1 MQNIGQT
8 YKDYKKELPKYEAW
22 KKQRDI
28 RNAKKE
34 YLFKTKPPSEE
45 ELKRAKAKAD
55 ILFNAIDV
63 MDDYSQEKAEDVET
77 IIALSKQGIQ
87 KPIDLACFAGAIG
100 LSCLKGVKNL
110 SRKILSKTELF
121 AKDMDKP
128 LMRGFNITFTDL
140 GAFYGSYIL
149 LSLIAGL
156 TSNIAFSLYSAKLEV
171 EASKAARFEAMQ
183 SELNDFNQFAL
194 LNDEQKNE
202 VNNIAKNIQLNK
214 EEKQSRKLKSNYDM
228 FNFSK
233 PIQTIQKFFEDK
245 KKINEQQKNY
255 FDIINNEIKANY
267 DRKLT
272 KEEIIEAKKDKE
284 LLTSM
289 IENIDIKSQDYAENT
304 EFITEIAAIGLALS
318 MPILTAPLVFL
329 ISKIPNKLLNT
340 LASATIPMASFL
352 LPLIYLANIE
362 KLSSK
367 IARYKAIE
375 EMKQNP
381 ANFVYYSEEEIN
393 SVDES
398 KINVKKEE
406 KDNIFKFIPK
416 IIKEYKEYKKYVK
429 ENDEKDKKY
438 NKALKQIEISKE
450 QEKEAAK
457 FQRNTFLTFNK
468 IDDNSQKYSE
478 NIEAQWEIKQT
489 LFTIGISCLSLITS
503 GLILSKMPF
512 KKMLEAIKDVKN
524 NKAPKNIRLKM
535 TGLVT
540 SFFGTISTPIICSA
554 LSTKEQKQASRVAN
568 YKAIEELKDYQ
579 NFA

>member
-63 MDDYSQEKAEDVET
+63 MDDYSQEKAEDTEQIVQQAGGVIMELAFYIGGLIGLGIGATKTAKNT
-77 IIALSKQGIQ
+77 IDKLLKKIQ
-87 KPIDLACFAGAIG
+87 KF
-100 LSCLKGVKNL
+100 K
-110 SRKILSKTELF
+110 KIENSDIKSISIL
-121 AKDMDKP
+121 
-128 LMRGFNITFTDL
+128 TFSSL
-140 GAFYGSYIL
+140 GALMLAGISQIP
-149 LSLIAGL
+149 LSI
-156 TSNIAFSLYSAKLEV
+156 ISAKCEV
-171 EASKAARFEAMQ
+171 SASRIARFEAMKD
-183 SELNDFNQFAL
+183 ELNDYNQFAILDDKQKEEVANLAQNIKLNKKEKKNNKLQNIFTMFDPFGPFKTVSNL
-194 LNDEQKNE
+194 LKEKDEINQTRKIYFDE
-202 VNNIAKNIQLNK
+202 VNKEVKENYNK
-214 EEKQSRKLKSNYDM
+214 GFTEEKILES
-228 FNFSK
+228 
-233 PIQTIQKFFEDK
+233 
-245 KKINEQQKNY
+245 
-255 FDIINNEIKANY
+255 
-267 DRKLT
+267 
-272 KEEIIEAKKDKE
+272 KKDKE

-289 IENIDIKSQDYAENT
+289 IENIDIKSQDYAENM
-304 EFITEIAAIGLALS
+304 E
-318 MPILTAPLVFL
+318 LTTVG
-329 ISKIPNKLLNT
+329 ISL
-340 LASATIPMASFL
+340 LASCLSSVGAISIDKLTENIKNEKTRMLCSAGIPFIFMLITTSFFT
-352 LPLIYLANIE
+352 NIQ

-367 IARYKAIE
+367 IARYKVIE

-381 ANFVYYSEEEIN
+381 VNFVYYSEEEIN

-416 IIKEYKEYKKYVK
+416 IIKEYKEYKRYVK

-478 NIEAQWEIKQT
+478 SIEARWEMLSRPVTVISSM
-489 LFTIGISCLSLITS
+489 IG
-503 GLILSKMPF
+503 
-512 KKMLEAIKDVKN
+512 A
-524 NKAPKNIRLKM
+524 
-535 TGLVT
+535 
-540 SFFGTISTPIICSA
+540 A
-554 LSTKEQKQASRVAN
+554 LSTTLSVKQMDKNNYGRAFALYIGGLGLSLVPAFILEMISTKHQKQASRVAN
-568 YKAIEELKDYQ
+568 YKAIEDLKDYQ

>member
-512 KKMLEAIKDVKN
+512 KKMFEAIKDVKN

>member
-63 MDDYSQEKAEDVET
+63 MDDYSQEKAEDTEQIVQQAGGVIMELALYIGGLIGFGIGATKTAKNT
-77 IIALSKQGIQ
+77 IDKLLKKIQ
-87 KPIDLACFAGAIG
+87 KF
-100 LSCLKGVKNL
+100 K
-110 SRKILSKTELF
+110 KIENSDIKSISIL
-121 AKDMDKP
+121 
-128 LMRGFNITFTDL
+128 TFSSL
-140 GAFYGSYIL
+140 GALMLAGISQIP
-149 LSLIAGL
+149 LSI
-156 TSNIAFSLYSAKLEV
+156 ISAKCEV
-171 EASKAARFEAMQ
+171 SASRIARFEAMKD
-183 SELNDFNQFAL
+183 ELNDYNQFAILDDKQKEEVANLAQNIKLNKKEKKNNKLQNIFTMFDPFGPFKTVSNL
-194 LNDEQKNE
+194 LKEKDEINQTRKIYFDE
-202 VNNIAKNIQLNK
+202 VNKEIKENYNK
-214 EEKQSRKLKSNYDM
+214 GFTEEKILES
-228 FNFSK
+228 
-233 PIQTIQKFFEDK
+233 
-245 KKINEQQKNY
+245 
-255 FDIINNEIKANY
+255 
-267 DRKLT
+267 
-272 KEEIIEAKKDKE
+272 KKDKE

-289 IENIDIKSQDYAENT
+289 IENIDIKSQDYAENM
-304 EFITEIAAIGLALS
+304 E
-318 MPILTAPLVFL
+318 LTTVG
-329 ISKIPNKLLNT
+329 ISL
-340 LASATIPMASFL
+340 LASCLSSVGAISIDKLTENIKDEKTRMLCSAGIPFIFMLITTSFFT
-352 LPLIYLANIE
+352 NIQ

-367 IARYKAIE
+367 IARYKVIE

-478 NIEAQWEIKQT
+478 SIEARWEMLSRPVTVISSMIGAALSSTLSVKQMEKNNYGKAFA
-489 LFTIGISCLSLITS
+489 LYIGGLGLSLVPTF
-503 GLILSKMPF
+503 ILEM
-512 KKMLEAIKDVKN
+512 
-524 NKAPKNIRLKM
+524 
-535 TGLVT
+535 
-540 SFFGTISTPIICSA
+540 IST
-554 LSTKEQKQASRVAN
+554 KQQKQASRVAN

>member
-8 YKDYKKELPKYEAW
+8 YKDYKKELPKYEVW
-22 KKQRDI
+22 KKQCDI

-77 IIALSKQGIQ
+77 MIALSKQGIQ
-87 KPIDLACFAGAIG
+87 KPIGWACFATALG
-100 LSCLKGVKNL
+100 LSSIKGVRNL
-110 SRKILSKTELF
+110 TRKILLKNKSF
-121 AKDMDKP
+121 AKDIDKP
-128 LMRGFNITFTDL
+128 LIDGLNITLTHAA
-140 GAFYGSYIL
+140 AFYGSYIL

-156 TSNIAFSLYSAKLEV
+156 ASDIAFSRYSAKLEV

-183 SELNDFNQFAL
+183 KELDDYNQFAL
-194 LNDEQKNE
+194 LNDEQKKE
-202 VNNIAKNIQLNK
+202 VNNIAKTIQLTK
-214 EEKQSRKLKSNYDM
+214 KEKQSRNLKSNYDM

-233 PIQTIQKFFEDK
+233 PIETMKKFFEEKND
-245 KKINEQQKNY
+245 INEQQKTY
-255 FDIINNEIKANY
+255 FDAINKEIKSNY

-272 KEEIIEAKKDKE
+272 KDEILEAKKDKE

-304 EFITEIAAIGLALS
+304 EFITQIASIGLALS
-318 MPILTAPLVFL
+318 MPVLTTPIVVLT
-329 ISKIPNKLLNT
+329 SKIPNKLLQIFAGAA
-340 LASATIPMASFL
+340 LPIVAFVAPL
-352 LPLIYLANIE
+352 LYLANIE

-406 KDNIFKFIPK
+406 KENIFKFIPK

-450 QEKEAAK
+450 QEIEAAK

-468 IDDNSQKYSE
+468 IDNHSQKYSE
-478 NIEAQWEIKQT
+478 NIEAHWEIKQT
-489 LFTIGISCLSLITS
+489 LLTVGITCISLITS

-512 KKMLEAIKDVKN
+512 QKMIEAISDFKA
-524 NKAPKNIRLKM
+524 NKVPKNIWLKM

>member
-8 YKDYKKELPKYEAW
+8 YKDYKKEIPNYNAW
-22 KKQRDI
+22 KKQREI

-45 ELKRAKAKAD
+45 ELKKAKAKAE
-55 ILFNAIDV
+55 ILFNAVDI
-63 MDDYSQEKAEDVET
+63 MDDYSQEKAEDIET

-87 KPIDLACFAGAIG
+87 KPVGWICFVGALG
-100 LSCLKGVKNL
+100 LSCFKGVKNL
-110 SRKILSKTELF
+110 SRKILSKNKLF
-121 AKDMDKP
+121 AKDIDKP
-128 LMRGFNITFTDL
+128 LIPGTNITFTKV
-140 GAFYGSYIL
+140 GAVYGSYIL

-156 TSNIAFSLYSAKLEV
+156 ASDIAFSLYSARLEV
-171 EASKAARFEAMQ
+171 ESSKAARFEAMQ
-183 SELNDFNQFAL
+183 NELDDFNQFAI
-194 LNDEQKNE
+194 LNDKQKEE
-202 VNNIAKNIQLNK
+202 VNNIAKTIQLTK
-214 EEKQSRKLKSNYDM
+214 KEKQSRNLKSNYEM

-233 PIQTIQKFFEDK
+233 PIETIK
-245 KKINEQQKNY
+245 KMIKDSSKINEQQKTY
-255 FDIINNEIKANY
+255 FDTINNEIKSNY

-272 KEEIIEAKKDKE
+272 EDEILEAKKDKE

-304 EFITEIAAIGLALS
+304 EFITQIASIGLALS
-318 MPILTAPLVFL
+318 MPVLTTPIVFL
-329 ISKIPNKLLNT
+329 TSKIPNKLLQIFAGAA
-340 LASATIPMASFL
+340 LPIVAFVAPL
-352 LPLIYLANIE
+352 LYLANIE

-367 IARYKAIE
+367 VARYKAIE
-375 EMKQNP
+375 EMKKNP
-381 ANFVYYSEEEIN
+381 ANFVYYSDEEIN
-393 SVDES
+393 SVDEN
-398 KINVKKEE
+398 KIMVKKEE
-406 KDNIFKFIPK
+406 KENIFKFIPK

-457 FQRNTFLTFNK
+457 FQRNTFLAFNK
-468 IDDNSQKYSE
+468 IDDNSQRYSE
-478 NIEAQWEIKQT
+478 NIEAHWEIKQT
-489 LFTIGISCLSLITS
+489 LLTIGITCISLITS

-512 KKMLEAIKDVKN
+512 EKMLEALKDAKD
-524 NKAPKNIRLKM
+524 NKVQKNIWLKM
-535 TGLVT
+535 TGLAT

-568 YKAIEELKDYQ
+568 YKAIEDLKDYQ

>member
-63 MDDYSQEKAEDVET
+63 MDDYSQEKAEDTEQIVQQAGGVIMELAFYIGGLIGLGIGATKTAKNT
-77 IIALSKQGIQ
+77 IDKLLKKIQ
-87 KPIDLACFAGAIG
+87 KF
-100 LSCLKGVKNL
+100 K
-110 SRKILSKTELF
+110 KIENSDIESISIL
-121 AKDMDKP
+121 
-128 LMRGFNITFTDL
+128 TFSSL
-140 GAFYGSYIL
+140 GALMLAGISQIP
-149 LSLIAGL
+149 LSI
-156 TSNIAFSLYSAKLEV
+156 ISAKCEV
-171 EASKAARFEAMQ
+171 SASRIARFEAMKD
-183 SELNDFNQFAL
+183 ELNDYNQFAILDDKQKEEVANLAQNIKLNKKEKKNNKLQNIFTMFDPFGPFKTVSNL
-194 LNDEQKNE
+194 LKEKDEINQTRKIYFDE
-202 VNNIAKNIQLNK
+202 VNKEIKENYNK
-214 EEKQSRKLKSNYDM
+214 GFTEEKILES
-228 FNFSK
+228 
-233 PIQTIQKFFEDK
+233 
-245 KKINEQQKNY
+245 
-255 FDIINNEIKANY
+255 
-267 DRKLT
+267 
-272 KEEIIEAKKDKE
+272 KKDKE

-289 IENIDIKSQDYAENT
+289 IENIDIKSQDYAENM
-304 EFITEIAAIGLALS
+304 E
-318 MPILTAPLVFL
+318 LTTVG
-329 ISKIPNKLLNT
+329 ISL
-340 LASATIPMASFL
+340 LASCLSSVGAISIDKLTENIKDEKTRILCGAGIPFIFMLVTTSFFT
-352 LPLIYLANIE
+352 NIQ

-367 IARYKAIE
+367 IARYKVIE

-478 NIEAQWEIKQT
+478 SIEARWEMLSRPVTVISSMIGAALSSTLSVKQMEKNNYGKAFA
-489 LFTIGISCLSLITS
+489 LYIGGLGLSLVPTF
-503 GLILSKMPF
+503 ILEM
-512 KKMLEAIKDVKN
+512 
-524 NKAPKNIRLKM
+524 
-535 TGLVT
+535 
-540 SFFGTISTPIICSA
+540 IST
-554 LSTKEQKQASRVAN
+554 KHQKQASRVAN